1 MTKMQLTP
9 YVKDVVKEYGISD
22 TRTDFNRIRNK
33 FMRELQKIDLWDNA
47 NQADDVSR
55 TKSFNLKDLDTI
67 KQRLHNY
74 LQENNKEAIERA
86 EIKRK
91 KEYAEAREKLKQEQN
106 ERQQKFDIMKYRQ
119 RMHEERCKI
128 TDEMK
133 RDIMLEALYNM
144 YFEDVDVEQWYSDI
158 VTMDKFYTD
167 NLRVDYKGQP
177 RRDKTRPER
186 AASKRLENRA
196 QSYCKKKVNENE
208 R

>member
-47 NQADDVSR
+47 DQADDVSR

-74 LQENNKEAIERA
+74 LQENDKEAIERA
-86 EIKRK
+86 ETKRK
-91 KEYAEAREKLKQEQN
+91 KEYAAARDKLRQEQN
-106 ERQQKFDIMKYRQ
+106 ERQQKFDVIRYQQ
-119 RMHEERCKI
+119 RMREERCKI
-128 TDEMK
+128 TGEME

-144 YFEDVDVEQWYSDI
+144 YFEDVDVEQWYSDR
-158 VTMDKFYTD
+158 VTMDKFYMD
-167 NLRVDYKGQP
+167 NLRAEHKDQP
-177 RRDKTRPER
+177 RRDKNRPER

-196 QSYCKKKVNENE
+196 QSYCKKKAKLS
-208 R
+208 